1 MRLTVLALSCISLCS
16 PLPLEHLPVAL
27 VAACLEHRPR
37 YVACGC
43 CFCLDISQM
52 SAAEAWPSVGSV
64 VFFPFERGGGLW
76 QSTTADH
83 LLVVLVAVCL
93 VPHLR

>member
-1 MRLTVLALSCISLCS
+1 MA
-16 PLPLEHLPVAL
+16 
-27 VAACLEHRPR
+27 
-37 YVACGC
+37 
-43 CFCLDISQM
+43 
-52 SAAEAWPSVGSV
+52 AAEAWPTVGSV
-64 VFFPFERGGGLW
+64 GLFPFERGGGLW